1 MNALFRWFR
10 RSPPPPDWI
19 EPADLAARLPGYAGP
34 LVLDVRGPDE
44 FDGPLGHIAGAM
56 NVPFNELPGRS
67 TEFIHQARPVVVVC
81 KTDRRSLMAAQQ
93 LRKAGMPNVSVLRG
107 RHGTVAGRE
116 PPRLQSPP
124 RGDYP

>member
-1 MNALFRWFR
+1 
-10 RSPPPPDWI
+10 
-19 EPADLAARLPGYAGP
+19 
-34 LVLDVRGPDE
+34 
-44 FDGPLGHIAGAM
+44 M
-56 NVPFNELPGRS
+56 NVPFNELPGRL